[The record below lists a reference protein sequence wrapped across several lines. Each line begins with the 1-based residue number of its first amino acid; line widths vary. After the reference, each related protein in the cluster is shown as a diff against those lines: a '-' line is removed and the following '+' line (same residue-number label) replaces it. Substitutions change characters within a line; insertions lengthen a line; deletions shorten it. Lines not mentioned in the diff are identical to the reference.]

1 MNKKWRVDRM
11 FTAKLIAII
20 TEKGNKKNAI
30 TYEVMEMNYKIKDN
44 VLWITD
50 YRGHIL
56 DFDLDEVDVEI
67 KMKE

>member
-1 MNKKWRVDRM
+1 M